1 MTFDSKNRYRNIKD
15 AHADE
20 LENIEKIVNSDHW
33 RQKFHIMPKTGLLN
47 DPNGLAHF
55 NGEYHIFYQYLFLCC
70 FILRVIHSIYLR
82 KIIMEVVI
90 SGIMKHR

>member
-47 DPNGLAHF
+47 DPNGLS
-55 NGEYHIFYQYLFLCC
+55 YFLSVVPLWTCSWFEALGSLC
-70 FILRVIHSIYLR
+70 FRGYGQLV
-82 KIIMEVVI
+82 
-90 SGIMKHR
+90 